1 LTYPIVHIGPGHIM
15 VIYQIFQLFAVMGRK
30 RNTIPNR
37 LIHRPSGQDRIVW
50 RGKTIYLGRSGSA
63 ESDAAYR
70 RVVKSIMDTGE
81 PVVEPSSVTCR
92 FLADRFLVHVRE
104 TFPADSRE
112 PMAYDRAMMLLVD
125 ALGDAPASSVTPAKF
140 ASMRDAWARAGKSVR
155 TVNKH
160 HNQILAAFRWGV
172 TVELVDASVWHALQA
187 VPRLKPRRS
196 AARDPRIIGPVA
208 WSSVEAVRPHVR
220 PQVWAMILTQWHTG
234 MRSGEL
240 LAMTP
245 AQVSEW
251 VYRPAHHKNA
261 WRGHVREIPIGPKCR
276 EVLSEW
282 IDGKG
287 PDDKIFGGYSPQSYG
302 RAIMRACKAA
312 GVPHWHPHQ
321 LRHAFATRVRESH
334 GLDAAQAVLGH
345 ATARVTEIY
354 AERVGGLAKRV
365 TEEIG

>member
-1 LTYPIVHIGPGHIM
+1 M
-15 VIYQIFQLFAVMGRK
+15 VSYQFIQFFALMGRK

-37 LIHRPSGQDRIVW
+37 ILHRPSGQDRIVW
-50 RGKTIYLGRSGSA
+50 RGRSIYLGKHGTPEA
-63 ESDAAYR
+63 EAAYR
-70 RVVKSIMDTGE
+70 RVVRNILTTGE
-81 PVVEPSSVTCR
+81 PNLEIHSVSVM
-92 FLADRFLVHVRE
+92 FLAERFMVH
-104 TFPADSRE
+104 TQKSFPADSRE
-112 PMAYDRAMMLLVD
+112 PASYERAMTLLTD
-125 ALGDAPASSVTPAKF
+125 AMGDLMADDVTPSRF
-140 ASMRDAWARAGKSVR
+140 AAMRDAWAETRSVR
-155 TVNKH
+155 TVNRH
-160 HNQILAAFRWGV
+160 HNQTLAAFRWGV
-172 TVELVDASVWHALQA
+172 TVELVSSTVWHALEA
-187 VPRLKPRRS
+187 VPRLKPKRS
-196 AARDPRIIGPVA
+196 AARDPRIVGPVP

-245 AQVSEW
+245 AQISEW

-287 PDDKIFGGYSPQSYG
+287 PDDKIFGGYSSQSYG

-365 TEEIG
+365 TDEIG